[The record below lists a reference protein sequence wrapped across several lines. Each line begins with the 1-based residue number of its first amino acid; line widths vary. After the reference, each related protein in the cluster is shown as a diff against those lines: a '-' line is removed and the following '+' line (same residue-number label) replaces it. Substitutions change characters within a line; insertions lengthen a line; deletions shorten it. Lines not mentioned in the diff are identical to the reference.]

1 MELLNKS
8 ASNSDKASSM
18 FSSTLAATRKDLM
31 VVLAAGL
38 VADLPLTR
46 PPLGSSGLS
55 DELRENDRIEVEDCG
70 NSSPETAERAP

>member
-1 MELLNKS
+1 
-8 ASNSDKASSM
+8 
-18 FSSTLAATRKDLM
+18 M

>member
-1 MELLNKS
+1 MESLNKS

-18 FSSTLAATRKDLM
+18 FSCALAATRRDLM

-38 VADLPLTR
+38 LADLPLTR

-55 DELRENDRIEVEDCG
+55 DGLRENDRIEVDDCG
-70 NSSPETAERAP
+70 NSSPETADKAP